1 MIFATKYSIWRGN
14 PEALLSGEKKKK
26 MNHFHG
32 ANKNEWALEQK

>member
-14 PEALLSGEKKKK
+14 PEALLSGEKKK